1 MLHNAMCTT
10 KTEQKQKDQR
20 AKIAQRK
27 TKRTKKNRSFSACKY
42 EVKQFIRINVAQV
55 HVLMVCWHVIQQS
68 QIL

>member
-27 TKRTKKNRSFSACKY
+27 TKRTKKIALFLLANMK
-42 EVKQFIRINVAQV
+42 
-55 HVLMVCWHVIQQS
+55 
-68 QIL
+68 